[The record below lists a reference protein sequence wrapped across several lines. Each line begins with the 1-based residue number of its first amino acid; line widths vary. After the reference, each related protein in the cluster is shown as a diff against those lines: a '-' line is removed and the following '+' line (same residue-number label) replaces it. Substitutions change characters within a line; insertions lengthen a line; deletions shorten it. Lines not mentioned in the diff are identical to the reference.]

1 MKRYEVGKYED
12 KAHRA
17 AYDDGYN
24 MYGSVP
30 GDNYGSVPADN
41 YGLNSIMH
49 VEENTLSREEYKVT
63 FDVGFNDASMK
74 RYEVGKYEDKAH
86 RAAYDDGYN
95 MYGSLPGDNY
105 GSVPA
110 DNYGLN
116 SILNLKL
123 EPVLSQTEYKKT
135 FDVGY
140 KDASM
145 KRYEVGKYADKAHRA
160 AYDDGYDMYGSLPGD
175 NYGSLPAD
183 NYGF

>member
-1 MKRYEVGKYED
+1 MKKTQTHKKNQSFVLFWLGLLTGALLVVALYSASGSED
-12 KAHRA
+12 LS
-17 AYDDGYN
+17 
-24 MYGSVP
+24 GS
-30 GDNYGSVPADN
+30 
-41 YGLNSIMH
+41 L
-49 VEENTLSREEYKVT
+49 KK
-63 FDVGFNDASMK
+63 DASMK